1 MGKTKDINDRKIH
14 FIGLRLTTDEY
25 NKILSD
31 MENYGYL
38 SVSKYIRERVIK
50 GRLTI
55 KEQVVTDRDIKN
67 QVNKLSTEISRIG
80 SNYNKIVKKYLA
92 ICNAKRIDGNPIIN
106 TRSTNHYLYNL
117 TEMSAK
123 IKELME
129 MVIDTVSVLNDKRD
143 ENI

>member
-1 MGKTKDINDRKIH
+1 MGKIKDINDRKIH
-14 FIGLRLTTDEY
+14 YIGLRLTTDEY

-143 ENI
+143 